1 MQLFIQSFP
10 EKREPRSRLENRLR
24 MDNAHSSADWG
35 ELIDFTYL
43 LYQHTLNE
51 LSPVVQRAVN
61 YIQENYAQQISIKEY
76 CVLCKMSTPYFGHLF
91 KTETG
96 MFFNNYLNQCRMCAA
111 IALLH
116 DTELKISDIAE
127 KCGFSSD
134 SYFISCFKKQ
144 IGLSP
149 IKFRALRGS

>member
-1 MQLFIQSFP
+1 
-10 EKREPRSRLENRLR
+10 
-24 MDNAHSSADWG
+24 
-35 ELIDFTYL
+35 
-43 LYQHTLNE
+43 
-51 LSPVVQRAVN
+51 
-61 YIQENYAQQISIKEY
+61 
-76 CVLCKMSTPYFGHLF
+76 
-91 KTETG
+91 
-96 MFFNNYLNQCRMCAA
+96 MCAA

-144 IGLSP
+144 MGLSP